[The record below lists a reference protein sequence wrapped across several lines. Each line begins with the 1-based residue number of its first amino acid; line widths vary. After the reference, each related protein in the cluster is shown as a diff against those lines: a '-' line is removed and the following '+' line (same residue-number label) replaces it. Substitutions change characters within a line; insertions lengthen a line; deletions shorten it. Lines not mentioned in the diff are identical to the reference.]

1 MSNTEKIAALIH
13 LLDDSDREIFE
24 HIRAELFQFGV
35 EAIPQ
40 LESAWEQND
49 WGELFRERVEDLI
62 HEIQFSNVSDALE
75 TWVKSGGKDLL
86 TGVLLVNKYHYPDLN
101 IREIK
106 TALKR
111 MADRVKSQLNPHD
124 SVRSQLTT
132 LNTVLFDDYHF
143 RGDNDDY
150 YSPNNSFLN
159 KVIER
164 KKGNPILLSVIYI
177 ELAKQLNIN
186 IVGVNLPR
194 HFVVALKDDES
205 GNFQYFLSPFN
216 NGSLLM
222 RADIEDYL
230 KKINLPVE
238 PKYYEECSNVAI
250 VLRILLN
257 LINSYTKTRE
267 KESLDEVSALYQRLS
282 SLQKALD

>member
-1 MSNTEKIAALIH
+1 MSNTEKISTLIH
-13 LLDDSDREIFE
+13 LLDDSDREIYE
-24 HIRAELFQFGV
+24 QIYTELLQFGV
-35 EAIPQ
+35 EAIPL
-40 LESAWEQND
+40 LEEAWEKND
-49 WGELFRERVEDLI
+49 WGELFRERVEELI
-62 HEIQFSNVSDALE
+62 HEIQFSNVGDALE

-106 TALKR
+106 TSLKR
-111 MADRVKSQLNPHD
+111 MADRVRSQLNNHD
-124 SVRSQLTT
+124 SIRSKLTT
-132 LNTVLFDDYHF
+132 LNTVLFDDYRF
-143 RGDNDDY
+143 RGDNEDY

-164 KKGNPILLSVIYI
+164 KKGNPILLSIIYI
-177 ELAKQLNIN
+177 EIARQLNLPIA
-186 IVGVNLPR
+186 GVNLPR
-194 HFVVALKDDES
+194 HFVVGLKDEDTNE
-205 GNFQYFLSPFN
+205 FLYFLSPFN

-222 RADIEDYL
+222 KADIEDYL

-238 PKYYEECSNVAI
+238 PKYYEECNNVAI

-267 KESLDEVSALYQRLS
+267 KESMEEVSNLYYRLS
-282 SLQKALD
+282 NLQKALE